1 MKVLV
6 IAAVLAAATSFAS
19 AGAARDAR
27 ALEAAEKPTTAVLA
41 DAGTLAGS
49 GHLTA
54 LNGSNATPWTATHR
68 ETGPDFDALTDQVD
82 PGMWLVALGVAAV
95 ALARP
100 LGRVLRRQEQQRRA
114 VALAS
119 TLGQQ
124 TPRN

>member
-6 IAAVLAAATSFAS
+6 IAVALAAATSFAS

-27 ALEAAEKPTTAVLA
+27 ALEAADKPTTTVLA
-41 DAGTLAGS
+41 DAGSLTGPS
-49 GHLTA
+49 HLTA
-54 LNGSNATPWTATHR
+54 LNGSSAAPWAAGNR
-68 ETGPDFDALTDQVD
+68 DASPDFDALAEQVD
-82 PGMWLVALGVAAV
+82 PGMLLVALGVAVV

-100 LGRVLRRQEQQRRA
+100 VGRLLRRQEQQRRA

-124 TPRN
+124 APRS

>member
-6 IAAVLAAATSFAS
+6 IAVALVAATSFAW

-27 ALEAAEKPTTAVLA
+27 ALEATDKPTATVLA
-41 DAGTLAGS
+41 DAGTLTGS
-49 GHLTA
+49 THLAA
-54 LNGSNATPWTATHR
+54 LNGSNAAPWTGSNRDA
-68 ETGPDFDALTDQVD
+68 GPDFEALAEQVD
-82 PGMWLVALGVAAV
+82 PGLLLAALGVAAV

-100 LGRVLRRQEQQRRA
+100 VGRLLRRQEQQRRA

-124 TPRN
+124 TPRS